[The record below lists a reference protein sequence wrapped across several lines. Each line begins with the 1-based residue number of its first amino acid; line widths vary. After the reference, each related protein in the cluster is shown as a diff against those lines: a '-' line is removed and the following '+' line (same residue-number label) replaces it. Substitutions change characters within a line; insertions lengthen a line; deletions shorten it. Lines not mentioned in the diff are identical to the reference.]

1 MLHGMRIC
9 LAITFPIVAVTTLVG
24 CNGGGG
30 PETETLTL
38 PDGTVVTVGQDDG
51 AVSLANSRWELRNAG
66 TPFVTFVFDAGG
78 NLTTFTDFT
87 LASDL
92 LGSELILDDKKHP
105 TGITGVEYSA
115 ITFEAETADGMG
127 FTFVTV
133 ISAFAPIIGKIA
145 SGTATATSQLD
156 PDDPDI
162 MTGDFVFDVTF
173 DIPDFLISASPVP
186 IEDIHLDLDF
196 TAERVVE

>member
-1 MLHGMRIC
+1 MLHGMARIC
-9 LAITFPIVAVTTLVG
+9 LAIMFPIVAMTTLVG
-24 CNGGGG
+24 CNGNIG

-51 AVSLANSRWELRNAG
+51 AVSLADSRWELRNGG
-66 TPFVTFVFDAGG
+66 TPFVTFVFDDGG

-92 LGSELILDDKKHP
+92 LGSELILDGKKHS
-105 TGITGVEYSA
+105 TGLPLVEYSA
-115 ITFEAETADGMG
+115 ITFEAETDDGTG
-127 FTFVTV
+127 FTFVTL
-133 ISAFAPIIGKIA
+133 ISAFAPIIGEIA
-145 SGTATATSQLD
+145 SATATATSQLD

-173 DIPDFLISASPVP
+173 DIPSLLLSLVPVP
-186 IEDIHLDLDF
+186 VEDIHMDLDF
-196 TAERVVE
+196 TAFRVE